1 MGMRLKYE
9 IVMGHGGEGGRH
21 GEGEKD
27 RDAGASLLKEA
38 VPTNQ
43 PDATVS
49 SANDGP

>member
-1 MGMRLKYE
+1 ME
-9 IVMGHGGEGGRH
+9 GEGGRH

-38 VPTNQ
+38 VPTN
-43 PDATVS
+43 ATVS